1 MMDPLLD
8 RPNKFNESDIIIIG
22 GGQSILNHKLGEFI
36 DSFPTIGRINN
47 YKTYGFEEF
56 IGSKTNIWFNGANQ
70 GLKKNKII
78 PHRVVVLIPPNIL
91 AEKGGKI
98 HDRIIKR
105 LNTNSYELVPKKY
118 MDKFE
123 SEVNTQRL
131 TTGTNSIL
139 WAIENF
145 DRVFIHGFD
154 FFIDSK
160 THYNDGK
167 IKKWLIENGLI
178 KKAQKHNTAKEKQYI
193 EKLISQGKIIK
204 LVDILS

>member
-1 MMDPLLD
+1 LS
-8 RPNKFNESDIIIIG
+8 SDILIIG
-22 GGQSILNHKLGEFI
+22 GGQSILNYKLGEFI

-70 GLKKNKII
+70 GLKKNNEI
-78 PHRVVVLIPPNIL
+78 PHRVVVLIPPKIL

-98 HDRIIKR
+98 HDRIIRR
-105 LNTNSYELVPKKY
+105 LNTEKYELVPKKY

-167 IKKWLIENGLI
+167 IKKWLIENELI
-178 KKAQKHNTAKEKQYI
+178 KKAQKHNTTKEKQYI

-204 LVDILS
+204 LVDIIS

>member
-1 MMDPLLD
+1 MS
-8 RPNKFNESDIIIIG
+8 SDILIIG
-22 GGQSILNHKLGEFI
+22 GGQSILNYKLGEFI

-70 GLKKNKII
+70 GLKKNNEI
-78 PHRVVVLIPPNIL
+78 PHRVVVLIPPKIL

-98 HDRIIKR
+98 HDRIIRR
-105 LNTNSYELVPKKY
+105 LNTEKYELVPKKY

-167 IKKWLIENGLI
+167 IKKWLIENELI
-178 KKAQKHNTAKEKQYI
+178 KKAQKHNTTKEKQYI

-204 LVDILS
+204 LVDIIS